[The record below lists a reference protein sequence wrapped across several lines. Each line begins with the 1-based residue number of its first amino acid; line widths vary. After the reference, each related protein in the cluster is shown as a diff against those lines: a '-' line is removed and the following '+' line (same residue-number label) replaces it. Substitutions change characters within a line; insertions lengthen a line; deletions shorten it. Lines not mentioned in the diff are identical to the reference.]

1 MGFHIRRQIRDA
13 IAARLAA
20 DPAVVALVG
29 KDRSGTPRIYSGPA
43 PVLREVEDYP
53 CITVAIVS
61 DRSEDEG
68 KAGVQVQ
75 RREVIPIVSIID
87 LADRR
92 EVSDRLD
99 EVSVPVERSLPRTMP
114 NPGEMLGLPLVDWG
128 YLDGNLS
135 SFDGEGSLGVLAMQQ
150 LRYRTVGLVLDGQPD
165 RFL

>member
-1 MGFHIRRQIRDA
+1 MGFHNRRQIRDA

-43 PVLREVEDYP
+43 PVLREAEDYP
-53 CITVAIVS
+53 CITVAVVS
-61 DRSEDEG
+61 DRNEDEG

-75 RREVIPIVSIID
+75 RREFVPIVSIVD

-92 EVSDRLD
+92 EVADRLD
-99 EVSVPVERSLPRTMP
+99 DVSVEVERALPRVMP
-114 NPGEMLGLPLVDWG
+114 NPGEMLGLRLVDWG
-128 YLDGNLS
+128 YVDGNLS

-150 LRYRTVGLVLDGQPD
+150 LRYRAVALVPDGQPD
-165 RFL
+165 RTL